1 MIVYHGSNSNFSV
14 LRISPRLTKSSS
26 SYLSEGYGIYF
37 SLNADIAKGYGKY
50 LYILEVNDRYVID
63 FRKKSE
69 CRKLLSSLM
78 EILRLENNLDFRKYI
93 SSNKFDILLNSLA
106 NGKIGISY
114 LDKELTNLLESSEAF
129 YRDHSDSAR
138 EIIYRKL
145 RVSLKAKLRVY
156 LFNNEIPNIGVIKD
170 VGSDVVRIVGKEKRV

>member
-1 MIVYHGSNSNFSV
+1 
-14 LRISPRLTKSSS
+14 
-26 SYLSEGYGIYF
+26 
-37 SLNADIAKGYGKY
+37 
-50 LYILEVNDRYVID
+50 
-63 FRKKSE
+63 
-69 CRKLLSSLM
+69 M

-145 RVSLKAKLRVY
+145 RVSLKAKLKVY

-170 VGSDVVRIVGKEKRV
+170 VGSDVVRIVGKERRV